1 MRLNPIEFILIN
13 NPVRAAVQ
21 RHVEARRLLRMGGP
35 VPGARA
41 LEIGC
46 GRGVGATLILEV
58 FEAAT
63 VHAFDLDH
71 RMVVR
76 ARRRA
81 GGRPSGARVWVGDAT
96 AIAVPDASYDAVF
109 DFGILHHVPDWPRG
123 LAEVHRVLRPGG
135 RFYAEEVLR
144 RVVVHPVV
152 RRLVSHPQ
160 HNRFDAARFVAA
172 LREVGLSPLKSEGVL
187 NSFGWFVASKP
198 GASAD

>member
-81 GGRPSGARVWVGDAT
+81 GPTPPTTRCSISAFFTTFPTGHEASPRST
-96 AIAVPDASYDAVF
+96 ACSAPAAASM
-109 DFGILHHVPDWPRG
+109 PKR
-123 LAEVHRVLRPGG
+123 
-135 RFYAEEVLR
+135 
-144 RVVVHPVV
+144 
-152 RRLVSHPQ
+152 S
-160 HNRFDAARFVAA
+160 
-172 LREVGLSPLKSEGVL
+172 
-187 NSFGWFVASKP
+187 
-198 GASAD
+198 SAGSSSIRS